1 MAAKVERTWQERVP
15 IVEAWEQRSDRTY
28 RQLGR
33 ELRVSRSS
41 AQLLWWRY
49 CRERESREM
58 LAAQGLDTPVDYSG
72 LPTRVCNVLRWDLR
86 VQTIREIARVERAAL
101 LLSPNIGVRS
111 VETLETFLAAHGLQ
125 LKG

>member
-58 LAAQGLDTPVDYSG
+58 LAAQGLDTPVENSG
-72 LPTRVCNVLRWDLR
+72 LPTRVCNVLRWDLQ